1 VNYLVPL
8 RPRARAWKRLESSAL
23 ADLAV
28 FYEHPQ
34 WFEALFRTLERRG
47 LDWAPIE
54 IQDHTFDPADTT
66 LPAPVILNR
75 LAMSSFLRQEE
86 HALYY
91 SMAVLDHWQGLGARV
106 INGPAV
112 LAYDTNKAR
121 QLSLFRKAG
130 LDIPATRVAHRRA
143 DVVRLAAQIGYPV
156 MVKVNV
162 GGSGTG
168 MIRYDSPAELEA
180 AVAENLTP
188 VGVDGVALIQDYVP
202 ARDARVIRCE
212 VLDGKLLYALA
223 LDGAGS
229 TFDLCPADVCMVDKP
244 TITISAFQP
253 PAEMTRAVERVA
265 AMSGLDVGGIE
276 YMIDDRDGRAKFYDL
291 NAMSNFVAK
300 PLEVLG
306 WDPHDNLVDY
316 ILGLIAAQQKVAA

>member
-1 VNYLVPL
+1 M
-8 RPRARAWKRLESSAL
+8 

-34 WFEALFRTLERRG
+34 WFEALFATLDRRG
-47 LDWAPIE
+47 LSWTPVA
-54 IQDHTFDPADTT
+54 IQDHTFDPADTS

-86 HALYY
+86 HALFY
-91 SMAVLDHWQGLGARV
+91 SMAVLDHWQSLGARV
-106 INGPAV
+106 INGPGV

-121 QLSLFRKAG
+121 QLSLFRRAG
-130 LDIPATRVAHRRA
+130 LDIPQTRVAHRRA
-143 DVVRLAAQIGYPV
+143 DVPRLAAEIGYPV

-168 MIRYDSPAELEA
+168 MVRYDSPAELEA
-180 AVAENLTP
+180 AVADKLTP
-188 VGVDGVALIQDYVP
+188 MGVDGVALVQDYIQ

-244 TITISAFQP
+244 TITLSEFKP
-253 PAEMTRAVERVA
+253 SPAITKAVERVA
-265 AMSGLDVGGIE
+265 VMSGLDVGGIE
-276 YMIDDRDGRAKFYDL
+276 YMIDDRDGVPRFYDL

-300 PLEVLG
+300 PLDVLG

-316 ILGLIAAQQKVAA
+316 MLGLIAAQQKVAA